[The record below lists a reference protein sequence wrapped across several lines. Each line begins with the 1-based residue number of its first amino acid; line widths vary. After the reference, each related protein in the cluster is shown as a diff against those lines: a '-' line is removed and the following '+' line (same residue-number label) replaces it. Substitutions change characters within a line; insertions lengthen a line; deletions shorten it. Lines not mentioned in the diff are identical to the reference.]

1 MIDNFW
7 YFRIYIQP
15 QWIFDS
21 INENTLLPVAD
32 YLPGAVL
39 PPHLSPFVDNAERGY
54 IPPEKPQLNVTEEVK
69 LEERPKVVGKNK
81 ENIKKD
87 KKETKVDDENDE
99 EHIDM
104 KVDLESPD
112 EEEESEEE
120 EEEEEEEEKKTKE
133 TAKPKIAV
141 FKAKPQ
147 VENRS
152 MLLSKQKAEEKRLT
166 EMMMPKKDKR
176 LYDRIVHSKKMKK
189 KEVNIVLYF
198 NILNQF

>member
-1 MIDNFW
+1 M
-7 YFRIYIQP
+7 
-15 QWIFDS
+15 
-21 INENTLLPVAD
+21 LPVAD

-81 ENIKKD
+81 ENKNIKKE

-112 EEEESEEE
+112 EEEEESEEE
-120 EEEEEEEEKKTKE
+120 EEEEEEEKTKE

-147 VENRS
+147 EENRS

-176 LYDRIVHSKKMKK
+176 LYDRIVHSKKLKK
-189 KEVNIVLYF
+189 KEVNIV
-198 NILNQF
+198 I